1 MAASIKAVER
11 PLRLRPSSS
20 RRSSSLALL
29 WHAWIGVRDIWM
41 DYVKPT
47 GLRLTLEVLTLVSL
61 VVYAGWTIGILWGG
75 K

>member
-1 MAASIKAVER
+1 
-11 PLRLRPSSS
+11 
-20 RRSSSLALL
+20 
-29 WHAWIGVRDIWM
+29 M